1 VSALRT
7 EPVVHANGYICRE
20 SFAVKDRLENF
31 YMIGSMGMASA
42 IGLGIALAEPDRPIV
57 VFDGDGNLLMSL
69 GILPM
74 IGGGPL
80 MGRGRPRNLV
90 HVVFDNALYGSTG
103 NQASPSRTVGLH
115 DLAWAA
121 GYERVAA
128 VTGADEIRAAV
139 AAALDGGG
147 PSFILARVTGEEQP
161 APRIPYRPEE
171 IRDRFRSS
179 FGPGSR
185 P

>member
-1 VSALRT
+1 
-7 EPVVHANGYICRE
+7 
-20 SFAVKDRLENF
+20 
-31 YMIGSMGMASA
+31 
-42 IGLGIALAEPDRPIV
+42 
-57 VFDGDGNLLMSL
+57 
-69 GILPM
+69 
-74 IGGGPL
+74 
-80 MGRGRPRNLV
+80 V

-103 NQASPSRTVGLH
+103 NQVSPSRTIGLH
-115 DLAWAA
+115 HIARAA
-121 GYERVAA
+121 GYERVTA

-139 AAALDGGG
+139 ATALAGGG

-171 IRDRFRSS
+171 IRDRFRSC